1 MACYFPWSF
10 NASGG
15 ASRPLACGRCIGC
28 RLEYTRQWGV
38 RCMHEAS
45 MHKFNVFVNPTYN
58 DSSLPLSPSG
68 LPTLRYGDWQLFMR
82 YLRRTGRKVRF
93 FMSGEYGEDNGRPHY
108 HALLFNCWFPD
119 MKYWRRSDSGF
130 KLYRSA
136 ELESLW
142 TRGNIEV
149 GMVSFESARYCA
161 KYVIKKIG
169 GEMAAAHYG
178 DRVPEFARMSLKP
191 GIGAEWFEKFGW
203 SDVLPDGQVVVNG
216 RKSAAPRFYR
226 ERLKFYW
233 PDRAEKQAM
242 ERHAAITNARW
253 FEDNAPD
260 RLCAK
265 EAVKRAAIKEVL

>member
-1 MACYFPWSF
+1 MSCFYPWSSCG
-10 NASGG
+10 NSLT
-15 ASRPLACGRCIGC
+15 RPLACGRCIGC

-45 MHKFNVFVNPTYN
+45 LYDFNVFVTLTYDDPHLPVN
-58 DSSLPLSPSG
+58 GSLDYSHF
-68 LPTLRYGDWQLFMR
+68 QLFMR

-93 FMSGEYGEDNGRPHY
+93 FMSGEYGDETLRPHY

-119 MKYWRRSDSGF
+119 MKYWRMSDSGF

-142 TRGNIEV
+142 TRGNSEI

-161 KYVIKKIG
+161 KYVTKRITG
-169 GEMAAAHYG
+169 DGAAAHYG

-191 GIGAEWFEKFGW
+191 GIGAEWFKRHGW

-233 PDRAEKQAM
+233 PDRAENQAM
-242 ERHAAITNARW
+242 ERHEAVLDAIPENG
-253 FEDNAPD
+253 ND
-260 RLCAK
+260 RLRAK